1 MTNDESNLA
10 AIEAKLTVVAI
21 GCDSPADVGVNDVRW
36 LIAEVR
42 RLQTPANFGK
52 TILDMIETHCNRD
65 DLPNEDKSD
74 GALNAWL
81 RMRAARDEALAEVER
96 LKATCEKGKAI
107 IHDIADGSE
116 YRRGR
121 EDERAAVVALA
132 VNDYFLRDFA
142 RCIERGEH
150 LEEPDAR

>member
-42 RLQTPANFGK
+42 RMQ
-52 TILDMIETHCNRD
+52 
-65 DLPNEDKSD
+65 
-74 GALNAWL
+74 ALI
-81 RMRAARDEALAEVER
+81 
-96 LKATCEKGKAI
+96 TTGKAI